1 MKLIKKLP
9 IILSLE
15 KDDSKN
21 FTGMQLRVWVADNR
35 TTIYVRLFKHSDL
48 AVKNLWDGKR
58 TLMEVDNLILE
69 FLQDLRLIKSVENW
83 DYSVEMANDFD
94 KQDLFE
100 EKEQCVYFA
109 WHVKRHLID
118 KF

>member
-1 MKLIKKLP
+1 MEFNQKLP
-9 IILSLE
+9 IVLSLE
-15 KDDSKN
+15 KDDPKN
-21 FTGMQLRVWVADNR
+21 FTGMQLRVWKANNG

-48 AVKNLWDGKR
+48 AVKNLWDGER
-58 TLMEVDNLILE
+58 TLMEVDNLVLE
-69 FLQDLRLIKSVENW
+69 LLQDLKLVKSVENW

-100 EKEQCVYFA
+100 EKERCTYFA
-109 WHVKRHLID
+109 WHVKRHLIA